1 MSLFL
6 VKGLCETHAKR
17 VFQLKIHRR
26 KMHDSSMVYTLIRH
40 RWRKRLPV
48 VSSRRM
54 ISTQTKESID
64 LSKFPVDKIRNFS
77 IIAHIDHGKST
88 LADRLLEMTG
98 AIAKT
103 DKNKQVLDK
112 LQVERER
119 GITVKA
125 QTASLFYSH
134 HGQQYLL
141 NLIDTPGIQAQ
152 TVANFYLAF
161 EAQLAIIPVINK
173 IDLRNADPERVES
186 QIEKVFDI
194 PREEC
199 IRISAKLGTNVETV
213 LKAVVDRIPPPL
225 ACPNDP
231 FKALVF
237 DSSFDHYRGV
247 VTNVALF
254 GGQVKKGDRI
264 VSAHHSKT
272 YEVNELGLLRP
283 DEHPTQR
290 LYAGQV
296 GYIIAGMKDVKEAQI
311 GDTLHLQDQPVEALP
326 GFKPAKAMVFAG
338 MYPMD
343 QSEYPGLRSAI
354 ERLTLNDSSVTVQR
368 DSSLALGAGWRLGF
382 LGLLHMEVFNQ
393 RLEQEHNASVIVTAP
408 TVPYKAILSSA
419 KLIKEHGSEEI
430 TIVNPAQFPDR
441 GVVSEYLEPVV
452 LGTILTPDSY
462 TGKIMSLCLSRRA
475 VQKNMVYIDDQ
486 RVMMKYLFPLN
497 EIVVDFYDQLKSLS
511 SGYASFDY
519 ENAGYQT
526 AELIKMDILL
536 NGNPVEELATV
547 VHRNRAYSTG
557 KSMCERLK
565 DTIPRQMFE
574 IAYGGDITRKMKLL
588 KKQAEGKKKMRLIGR
603 SSLASKNS
611 LSDLPAEPLSGS
623 SPNTTRLP
631 HPLFK
636 RVVIMLVDALRED
649 FLFGPNGGTFMPYTR
664 HVVERSSSYSFV
676 AKARPPTVT
685 MPRIK
690 MAVETKPVSNGLLSQ
705 HCTQV
710 VHDTANY
717 NYIKALTTG
726 SIPGFI
732 DVVMNLN
739 SPALLED
746 NLIWQA
752 KTAEKRIIFYGDDT
766 WVRLFP
772 KHFMEYDG
780 TTSFFVSDYTEVDN
794 NVTRHLDST
803 LKRDDWDI
811 LILHYLGLDHIGH
824 ISGPYSSLI
833 QPKLMEM
840 DDVLKKIHGA
850 LISKEAEGSLP
861 YLLVLCGD
869 HGMSETGSHGGSSEP
884 EVNTPLVLIS
894 PAFKR
899 KVGMEKPGVIEQ
911 VDLAPTLALG
921 LGLPISQN
929 SVGRVIPGVFQESS
943 LRDQLRFLHLNGHQL
958 NCLLKDSMPSYE
970 KEAGFEQY
978 RVAEKAHGNWMKL
991 YFEGNTS
998 EVLSNMGK
1006 KVLKQYLEALAAL
1019 SSALSK
1025 QLGKY
1030 DMYSMIA
1037 GMVFVF
1043 QLLMILLLAMPE
1055 ALSADAAV
1063 DLPVASALLS
1073 LPFYLLCLLL
1083 ASVHVLV
1090 CTSAT
1095 SSCYFCTLSWGL
1107 VFVVVAFSSAMFCI
1121 LISMAVRRLSLGLKY
1136 NGKRKYAHLREL
1148 PILLIDWQF

>member
-1 MSLFL
+1 FGRIWGR
-6 VKGLCETHAKR
+6 KWGRLCPLNYF
-17 VFQLKIHRR
+17 FQ
-26 KMHDSSMVYTLIRH
+26 
-40 RWRKRLPV
+40 
-48 VSSRRM
+48 
-54 ISTQTKESID
+54 ISTSESID

-141 NLIDTPGIQAQ
+141 NLIDTPGHVDFSYEVSRSISACQGVLLIVDANQGIQAQ

-237 DSSFDHYRGV
+237 DSCFDHYRGV

-462 TGKIMSLCLSRRA
+462 TGKIMSLCLVREARYPGIQA
-475 VQKNMVYIDDQ
+475 QNVFKETL
-486 RVMMKYLFPLN
+486 LFF
-497 EIVVDFYDQLKSLS
+497 IFFSSLKSLEFLILH
-511 SGYASFDY
+511 SFDY

-574 IAYGGDITRKMKLL
+574 IAVQAAIGSKIIARETIKAYRKNVLAKCYGGDITRKMKLL

-603 SSLASKNS
+603 VEVPK
-611 LSDLPAEPLSGS
+611 
-623 SPNTTRLP
+623 
-631 HPLFK
+631 
-636 RVVIMLVDALRED
+636 DA
-649 FLFGPNGGTFMPYTR
+649 
-664 HVVERSSSYSFV
+664 
-676 AKARPPTVT
+676 
-685 MPRIK
+685 
-690 MAVETKPVSNGLLSQ
+690 
-705 HCTQV
+705 
-710 VHDTANY
+710 
-717 NYIKALTTG
+717 
-726 SIPGFI
+726 FI
-732 DVVMNLN
+732 
-739 SPALLED
+739 
-746 NLIWQA
+746 
-752 KTAEKRIIFYGDDT
+752 
-766 WVRLFP
+766 
-772 KHFMEYDG
+772 
-780 TTSFFVSDYTEVDN
+780 
-794 NVTRHLDST
+794 NV
-803 LKRDDWDI
+803 LKR
-811 LILHYLGLDHIGH
+811 
-824 ISGPYSSLI
+824 
-833 QPKLMEM
+833 
-840 DDVLKKIHGA
+840 
-850 LISKEAEGSLP
+850 
-861 YLLVLCGD
+861 
-869 HGMSETGSHGGSSEP
+869 
-884 EVNTPLVLIS
+884 
-894 PAFKR
+894 
-899 KVGMEKPGVIEQ
+899 
-911 VDLAPTLALG
+911 
-921 LGLPISQN
+921 
-929 SVGRVIPGVFQESS
+929 
-943 LRDQLRFLHLNGHQL
+943 
-958 NCLLKDSMPSYE
+958 KD
-970 KEAGFEQY
+970 K
-978 RVAEKAHGNWMKL
+978 
-991 YFEGNTS
+991 
-998 EVLSNMGK
+998 
-1006 KVLKQYLEALAAL
+1006 
-1019 SSALSK
+1019 
-1025 QLGKY
+1025 
-1030 DMYSMIA
+1030 
-1037 GMVFVF
+1037 
-1043 QLLMILLLAMPE
+1043 
-1055 ALSADAAV
+1055 
-1063 DLPVASALLS
+1063 
-1073 LPFYLLCLLL
+1073 
-1083 ASVHVLV
+1083 
-1090 CTSAT
+1090 
-1095 SSCYFCTLSWGL
+1095 
-1107 VFVVVAFSSAMFCI
+1107 
-1121 LISMAVRRLSLGLKY
+1121 
-1136 NGKRKYAHLREL
+1136 
-1148 PILLIDWQF
+1148 